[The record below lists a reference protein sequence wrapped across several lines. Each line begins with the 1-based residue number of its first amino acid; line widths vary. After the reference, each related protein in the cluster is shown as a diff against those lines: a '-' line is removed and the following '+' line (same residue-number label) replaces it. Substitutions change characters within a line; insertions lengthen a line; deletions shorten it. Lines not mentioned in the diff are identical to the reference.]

1 MKPTFDSRRDGTP
14 RRIAG
19 LRLAGLRWAG
29 LRMGGRAL
37 LVAVGLLWLLPYLW
51 MVVTS
56 LKTLPEIVRAPTAP
70 LPSGLSLEA
79 YEAALG
85 AMPFAHYLWNTTV
98 MALLI
103 AALQIA
109 VALPAA
115 YCLAKLRFRFRTAA
129 FLLVVATLAVP
140 AQVRF
145 VPVFALLAEVGLVN
159 TMSALVLPFGV
170 SAFGTFLLRQA
181 LLAVPD
187 SLIEAA
193 RLDGASELAIVYR
206 LLPPLLRPA
215 LTAFFLFS
223 FTYHWNDYFWPL
235 VMTTDDQVRTLP
247 LGIALLREQGTGV
260 RWHIVMAG
268 NVLLSLPAL
277 AVFALAQR
285 HLLRAVT
292 TKAR

>member
-1 MKPTFDSRRDGTP
+1 MKRFGLPLVLTFV
-14 RRIAG
+14 
-19 LRLAGLRWAG
+19 
-29 LRMGGRAL
+29 GG
-37 LVAVGLLWLLPYLW
+37 LWLLPYLW

-56 LKTLPEIVRAPTAP
+56 FKTLPEIVQAPAAP
-70 LPSGLSLEA
+70 LPSGLSTEA
-79 YEAALG
+79 YGAALA
-85 AMPFAHYLWNTTV
+85 AMPFARYLWNTTV

-115 YCLAKLRFRFRTAA
+115 YCLAKLEFRGRGVA

-145 VPVFALLAEVGLVN
+145 VPVFTLLAEFGLIN
-159 TMSALVLPFGV
+159 TMTALVLPFGV

-181 LLAVPD
+181 LLSVPD
-187 SLIEAA
+187 ALIEAA
-193 RLDGASELAIVYR
+193 RLDGAGELTIIYR
-206 LLPPLLRPA
+206 LLPPLLRPT

-223 FTYHWNDYFWPL
+223 FVYHWNDYFWPL
-235 VMTTDDQVRTLP
+235 VMTTDDAVRTLP

-277 AVFALAQR
+277 TVFALAQR

-292 TKAR
+292 AKG

>member
-1 MKPTFDSRRDGTP
+1 MNAP
-14 RRIAG
+14 IAARGRLGAPGSVALG
-19 LRLAGLRWAG
+19 LVLT
-29 LRMGGRAL
+29 
-37 LVAVGLLWLLPYLW
+37 AVGLLWLLPYGW
-51 MVVTS
+51 MAVTS

-70 LPSGLSLEA
+70 LPSGVSLAA
-79 YEAALG
+79 YRAALDS
-85 AMPFAHYLWNTTV
+85 MPFVRYLWNTTL

-115 YCLAKLRFRFRTAA
+115 YCLAKLHFPLKRVA

-145 VPVFALLAEVGLVN
+145 VPVFALLANVGLVN
-159 TMSALVLPFGV
+159 TMTALVLPFGV

-181 LLAVPD
+181 LLSVPD
-187 SLIEAA
+187 ALIEAA
-193 RLDGASELAIVYR
+193 RLDGARELAIVYR
-206 LLPPLLRPA
+206 LLPPLLLPT

-292 TKAR
+292 AKAR